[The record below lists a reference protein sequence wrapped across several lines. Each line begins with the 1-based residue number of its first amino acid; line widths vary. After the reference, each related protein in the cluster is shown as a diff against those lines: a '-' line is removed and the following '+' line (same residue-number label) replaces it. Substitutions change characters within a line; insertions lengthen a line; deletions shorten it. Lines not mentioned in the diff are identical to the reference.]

1 MKDQQVE
8 HLKIQPQDFSKT
20 LENVMHV
27 FQQGN
32 HEKLPD
38 LLQDAGNL
46 LMKASRRLTTT
57 QLVLTV
63 AGLALGIIF
72 VVKRIEDSNDQP
84 TSQAA

>member
-1 MKDQQVE
+1 MKDEQLE
-8 HLKIQPQDFSKT
+8 HLKIKPEDFSKT

-27 FQQGN
+27 FQHGN

-46 LMKASRRLTTT
+46 LMKASKKLSTT

-63 AGLALGIIF
+63 AALAIGVIF
-72 VVKRIEDSNDQP
+72 VAKRVEAELDDNQ
-84 TSQAA
+84 